1 MNNKDFIKIYK
12 EYNEFNTFIDRLN
25 FCMDVLKPTNCFVIS
40 KELDI
45 PVSTVTR
52 IKKGTIQNP
61 NPVYLYAIASFLGV
75 TYEWLVESKYFPID
89 QKDYLKKCI
98 CNDSESDDAF
108 LEIESKKTLPLAFN
122 DLNEYNQAIKAFP
135 LYKDLIPE
143 FINYLVKKGY
153 LEKVMDN
160 NISQILNK
168 IEENKKEIQV
178 DNNNESSLKQL
189 AKEKRNSKNVNI
201 SEIREKVN
209 KISKSKDK

>member
-1 MNNKDFIKIYK
+1 MNRVDFNLYYTS
-12 EYNEFNTFIDRLN
+12 YNNFNTFIDRLN

-89 QKDYLKKCI
+89 QKDYLKNCI

-168 IEENKKEIQV
+168 IEENGKGIQDG
-178 DNNNESSLKQL
+178 DNTEGSLKQL
-189 AKEKRNSKNVNI
+189 AKEKRKRRNIDIDELREQVDKINKAKN
-201 SEIREKVN
+201 K
-209 KISKSKDK
+209 

>member
-1 MNNKDFIKIYK
+1 MDR
-12 EYNEFNTFIDRLN
+12 EEFNLYYTKYNNFNTMVDRFN
-25 FCMDVLKPTNCFVIS
+25 FCIEVLKPTTCYKIA
-40 KELDI
+40 KQTQI
-45 PVSTVTR
+45 PLPTITR
-52 IKKGTIQNP
+52 IKDGKIKNP
-61 NPVYLYAIASFLGV
+61 NSAYLFAISQYFNV
-75 TYEWLVESKYFPID
+75 TYEWLTESKYFPID

-98 CNDSESDDAF
+98 CNDSESDDVF
-108 LEIESKKTLPLAFN
+108 LEIVSKKTLPLAFN

-153 LEKVMDN
+153 LEKVMNN

-168 IEENKKEIQV
+168 IEENKKEIQGV
-178 DNNNESSLKQL
+178 DNTESSLKQL

>member
-1 MNNKDFIKIYK
+1 MKKEEFNLYYTSYNN
-12 EYNEFNTFIDRLN
+12 FNTFIDRLN

-89 QKDYLKKCI
+89 QKDYLKNCI

-160 NISQILNK
+160 NFFQILNK
-168 IEENKKEIQV
+168 IEENKKEIK
-178 DNNNESSLKQL
+178 DGEDEGSLKQL
-189 AKEKRNSKNVNI
+189 AKEKRRRRNI
-201 SEIREKVN
+201 DIDELREKVN
-209 KISKSKDK
+209 KINKAKNK